1 VIEEILAV
9 MVSQDHEVHPVLKES
24 KDQKDLEVSK
34 EIEDVMTLVLEVM
47 KGEPAHQVSLALLD
61 LPEETV
67 DVVEMVI
74 LVMMGE
80 EANSVSLEQT
90 VQLVILVW
98 TVKLRSA
105 IEVALMAIE
114 VLQVFLVHQV
124 NEALTLKMALTV
136 MMAVLVVLVLVD
148 QQELGEKKD
157 HLVMLDRKER
167 MVRLAKMDQSGF
179 KEILVL
185 LVIKVIMVAE
195 VQLENG
201 VNGVILDM
209 DVMAIL
215 VLMANLATLVTVARK
230 EHLLMVAKD
239 LLVNLALEENLE
251 LMAMLANQDQTGPAG
266 ILDREEIL
274 EILALQE

>member
-1 VIEEILAV
+1 MDTMDDLVNQVQPGKMVRVDDQGERDLMAFPVRKVIEEILAV

-167 MVRLAKMDQSGF
+167 MVRLAKMDQSGS

-230 EHLLMVAKD
+230 EHL
-239 LLVNLALEENLE
+239 
-251 LMAMLANQDQTGPAG
+251 
-266 ILDREEIL
+266 
-274 EILALQE
+274 